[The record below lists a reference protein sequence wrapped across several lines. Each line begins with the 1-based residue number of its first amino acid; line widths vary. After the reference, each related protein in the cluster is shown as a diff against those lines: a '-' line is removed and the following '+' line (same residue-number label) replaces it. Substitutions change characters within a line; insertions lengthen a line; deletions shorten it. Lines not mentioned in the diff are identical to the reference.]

1 MEAENEA
8 EVINNNID
16 QSSRLSEGKCYI
28 KGRYMTCPLFLTS
41 IPSPIVTNDGNNDA
55 NIEGIN
61 NNQDDDNAIDDDDV
75 ANTTNSNDISSLS
88 PLIGSFQ
95 CPLDTHFGGSY
106 LPTLEYGT
114 CQCNMLISTI
124 NNNNNNNMTTCDCYQ
139 CGLFDARFEYECY
152 DAPINSI
159 VGIISDGN
167 AIINN
172 GNCYNISCDGQCN
185 VPIVPGGDEINI
197 NSTILPSSSDDNS
210 VDSGGGGAA
219 ITFSMK
225 NASSTTRIQIV
236 LMMILL
242 NLYKIY

>member
-41 IPSPIVTNDGNNDA
+41 IPSSIVDNNDDA

-61 NNQDDDNAIDDDDV
+61 NNQEDDNAIDDTV

-210 VDSGGGGAA
+210 VDSGGGAAAA

-225 NASSTTRIQIV
+225 KIV
-236 LMMILL
+236 LMMMILL
-242 NLYKIY
+242 HLHKIY